1 MRPRPPLPSP
11 PTVTLVFYDTNRD
24 PLPITPTTGLVWLQ
38 NDPSAGTCN
47 NPPGPGFTVS
57 GAGFSLQVYPYESY
71 DSDSSWWNGT
81 AVLTLNTP
89 SNLPPTPVTGFIKPK
104 YQILTVYY
112 PPPGSASSA
121 SYQTGFTTGSAI
133 SNSSTFLNS
142 ESESVSLKTGFSATI
157 PLASAKTTFTAGE
170 TGQWSQTTTDSTTV
184 TLSDTQSTTF
194 TIPGPAS
201 SKDGIDH
208 GEDIIYIWLNPEVS
222 ITTVQN
228 IDVVTNG
235 YFSDPNDPA
244 RGMNIVQLTVNQL
257 QQALVTSNPTLIS
270 PDVQMRLRRTW
281 DPAGGPLNS
290 NDYQDILKADPFV
303 ANPAFDPRSDT
314 SGRYTDAGVSMDY
327 SPTDGI
333 GQPTSMTYNVSS
345 SSLTSTVTTKGDS
358 HSTEFSLDESLS
370 ASVFGFAASEDFK
383 QSYTYSVTSTTSHT
397 SNNGSNQNA
406 SVTIY
411 RPLLSDG
418 YAGPTLIKVYRD
430 NVYGTF
436 MFYGAE

>member
-1 MRPRPPLPSP
+1 MVSSASTAYAQFIEGNI
-11 PTVTLVFYDTNRD
+11 TVTNSAGQYAGWIDVQGGGFDFSQGNVCPDNSNVAYYAGLVGPLVFYDTNSD

-57 GAGFSLQVYPYESY
+57 DAGFSLQVYPYEGY
-71 DSDSSWWNGT
+71 DSDANWWNGT

-133 SNSSTFLNS
+133 SNSSTFLNT

-157 PLASAKTTFTAGE
+157 PLASAKATLTAGE
-170 TGQWSQTTTDSTTV
+170 T
-184 TLSDTQSTTF
+184 
-194 TIPGPAS
+194 
-201 SKDGIDH
+201 
-208 GEDIIYIWLNPEVS
+208 
-222 ITTVQN
+222 
-228 IDVVTNG
+228 
-235 YFSDPNDPA
+235 
-244 RGMNIVQLTVNQL
+244 
-257 QQALVTSNPTLIS
+257 
-270 PDVQMRLRRTW
+270 
-281 DPAGGPLNS
+281 
-290 NDYQDILKADPFV
+290 V
-303 ANPAFDPRSDT
+303 A
-314 SGRYTDAGVSMDY
+314 
-327 SPTDGI
+327 
-333 GQPTSMTYNVSS
+333 
-345 SSLTSTVTTKGDS
+345 TKGDS

-397 SNNGSNQNA
+397 SNHGSNQTA